1 MQLHI
6 EYTNKLLT
14 KIEQDS
20 YIENKWYD
28 LRASESVKLREG
40 QFATIPLGIKVKLP
54 EDYEMNIIA
63 RKSTFKKY
71 GIFLAGGMEIVS
83 SNDSDEIS
91 INVYATKDVT
101 INFNDRICQFR
112 LQRAQEQITF
122 V

>member
-40 QFATIPLGIKVKLP
+40 QFATIPLGIKVELP

>member
-40 QFATIPLGIKVKLP
+40 QFATIPLGIKVDLP

-63 RKSTFKKY
+63 RKSTFKK
-71 GIFLAGGMEIVS
+71 
-83 SNDSDEIS
+83 
-91 INVYATKDVT
+91 
-101 INFNDRICQFR
+101 
-112 LQRAQEQITF
+112 
-122 V
+122 

>member
-40 QFATIPLGIKVKLP
+40 QFATIPLGIKVALP